1 MPSVPRSK
9 AHSGALGGGGK
20 CSLVDLGPSR
30 ASGLI
35 GAAM

>member
-9 AHSGALGGGGK
+9 AHLGVLGGGGK

-30 ASGLI
+30 ASGLT
-35 GAAM
+35 GPAM